1 MEKIIYIR
9 LIQDFEKITKYKIHL
24 IVMEIILKIKKIFN
38 IITKKNIN
46 NNSIWVLPYMNNISS
61 EKFEKIIKKEIKNL
75 EDNNIFVISKDL
87 KKEGNLKILNKFN
100 IKYCTGNLAKKI
112 LVFKVIEYINRLQ
125 STKTNKREIT
135 VLVNENTKM
144 NIDIIEKLAIE
155 SKMIKIVS
163 EEINNF
169 KKFENSLYNE
179 KGIGIQFSNNY
190 RKSLKSSNFII
201 NLDFNEKEINEY
213 DISDKAV
220 IINTEDKI
228 RIRAKSFNG
237 IIINSY
243 KIKFLKQLN
252 IMKFE
257 DLSDFEELEI
267 YESLIH
273 NFNKN
278 LINENSIKIEGLIG
292 NNGKISEKEFKNI
305 SQNP

>member
-1 MEKIIYIR
+1 MKKIIYIR

-112 LVFKVIEYINRLQ
+112 LAFKVIEYINRLQ
-125 STKTNKREIT
+125 STKTN
-135 VLVNENTKM
+135 
-144 NIDIIEKLAIE
+144 
-155 SKMIKIVS
+155 
-163 EEINNF
+163 
-169 KKFENSLYNE
+169 LYNE